1 MSSTDKSK
9 LQGPTT
15 VNQEKNMLV
24 VPVTCISELES
35 ILSRNFS
42 LFVLDFRNYDF
53 RETSLVKPVIEVLAK
68 HTSHNIQQ
76 IWLANTT
83 AVGVFFD
90 FNNRLKNSPDIARYS
105 QKVILVDPEASN
117 DSGITLGNQVCQMF
131 SVLDTFNT
139 TVEAHPLVQSLIL
152 DKIKAR
158 KKRNTKYVEAHPI
171 NLQSNKENN
180 TSPYVDNRRPT
191 KATIGLIKKFKEE
204 SQPYS
209 PADQKP
215 SSSPSKS
222 RRCRRAGSVE
232 GRRCYMCHLKG
243 KKGIGSCCLEC
254 SDLNT
259 RMREV
264 KLELTGRFALVTGG
278 RVKIGLE
285 VALRLLR
292 GGCTVV
298 VTTRFP
304 ASAHLTYSPL
314 PDYSSWSE
322 RLHVFGLDLQVT
334 QHA

>member
-1 MSSTDKSK
+1 MSK
-9 LQGPTT
+9 LQGSTT
-15 VNQEKNMLV
+15 HQEENMLV
-24 VPVTCISELES
+24 VPVTRISELES
-35 ILSRNFS
+35 VLSRHFS
-42 LFVLDFRNYDF
+42 LFVLDFRKYDF
-53 RETSLVKPVIEVLAK
+53 RETSLVKQVIEVLAK

-105 QKVILVDPEASN
+105 QKVILVDPEASY
-117 DSGITLGNQVCQMF
+117 DSCITLGNQVCQTF
-131 SVLDTFNT
+131 SVLDNWNT
-139 TVEAHPLVQSLIL
+139 TVEAHPSVHRLIL

-158 KKRNTKYVEAHPI
+158 KRKKSNTKDIEEHPI
-171 NLQSNKENN
+171 NLQSNKENKI
-180 TSPYVDNRRPT
+180 SPYVDNRRPT

-204 SQPYS
+204 SKPYS

-232 GRRCYMCHLKG
+232 GRRCYMCHHKG
-243 KKGIGSCCLEC
+243 NNGIGSCCLEC
-254 SDLNT
+254 SELNT
-259 RMREV
+259 RMREAQ
-264 KLELTGRFALVTGG
+264 LELTGRFALVTGG

-304 ASAHLTYSPL
+304 ASAHLTYSSL
-314 PDYSSWSE
+314 PDYSSWNE
-322 RLHVFGLDLQVT
+322 RLHIFGLDLQVT
-334 QHA
+334 QPA